1 MNSRLQRLAFAAAI
15 LVAFSVPIVAAAP
28 ASAAGAPLCA
38 QASSQGGYTISVLP
52 GPGAAPV
59 ISVIN
64 GAKSSLELEMYELSD
79 SSVVTALTNAHKRHV
94 NVTVVLDRDY
104 TGGLVNAKD
113 FAALKRAGVKVYWGP
128 ANTIVHAKF
137 VVADGACALIGTGN
151 LTPQYYAST
160 RDYWVADTNRA
171 EVSSLA
177 ATVRGDTKGVAA
189 RPDTGH
195 LLYSPDSESKLLSL
209 VNAASTSIQ
218 VESEEMDEPYVAS
231 ALEAAARRG
240 VSCEILMTQDS
251 SYDYELSALKTSGCV
266 VKLYPNA
273 TNVLYIHAK
282 AMIVDASTSHAQAF
296 VGSENDSVASLLYDR
311 EAGLILDNADAPKV
325 LSTLESTFNADFA
338 AAPITY

>member
-1 MNSRLQRLAFAAAI
+1 MGASVILIALIIPLSLTGATPAAA
-15 LVAFSVPIVAAAP
+15 AAAP
-28 ASAAGAPLCA
+28 LCT
-38 QASSQGGYTISVLP
+38 QAHAQGGYTIDVLP
-52 GPGAAPV
+52 ASGASPV
-59 ISVIN
+59 ISVID
-64 GAKSSLELEMYELSD
+64 GARTSLELEMYELSD
-79 SSVVTALTNAHKRHV
+79 PGVVNAIIGAHKRHV

-104 TGGLVNAKD
+104 TGGLVNARD
-113 FAALKRAGVKVYWGP
+113 FASLKRSGVKVYWGP

-137 VVADGACALIGTGN
+137 VVADATCALIGTGN

-177 ATVRGDTKGVAA
+177 ATVLGDTKRVAA

-209 VNAASTSIQ
+209 INAATTSIQ

-231 ALEAAARRG
+231 ALEAAAKRG

-251 SYDYELSALKTSGCV
+251 AYDNELSALKSAGCV

-282 AMIVDASTSHAQAF
+282 AMIVDASTPNAQVF
-296 VGSENDSVASLLYDR
+296 VGSENDSVASLIYDR
-311 EAGLILDNADAPKV
+311 EVGLVLDNADAPKV
-325 LSTLESTFNADFA
+325 LSTLESTFNADFS